1 MTEPAFVMAG
11 MGLFLASTGLYIP
24 IFYLPT
30 YFAHYL
36 HASSS
41 LSFYSLSI
49 LNAASMLGRIMPGLL
64 ADRIGPIYTII
75 PVTAATVILA
85 FAWIGIRNIGGM
97 IAFACLYGFSSGAIL
112 SLPPSIVASMSPDLA
127 LVGTRMGMCFAFSSF
142 GILIGNPVASTLL
155 NLKDDVWWRMQ
166 LFTGAILT
174 GGLLCFVAVALIQT
188 PPFYIQLDGKEL
200 KPGNDE
206 FQRLLQRG
214 IPAAYKTRKYDIV
227 SPRHNVRAYLEQEF
241 SMETL
246 EQIIGH
252 LGFAGYMYPSRP
264 LHTMQSLG
272 RKLVITERMDMHLV
286 LENASKRIYIK
297 PVPEILLIPQFWT
310 DYLSCPQNCPCPM
323 TTPTIN
329 MGKLHQQ
336 LPRCPQR
343 KLRMTALGLLYSYA
357 ALISY
362 ESDFHIAKNAHLLPS
377 SVDWTQWQSLVY
389 QLVTDSIYTRIHPR
403 FLYGELLVVQL
414 DLALMFT
421 GRRLIPGFA
430 GRWNQYS
437 SLVQNNIAAI
447 VTVAVFTGLI
457 LSAMQVGLASSRLA
471 SNGSFQAASYGFA
484 VFCILGPLALFG
496 LAAVAAAYGM
506 VVNKFALNEADKNRV
521 EHLQQPIPQ

>member
-1 MTEPAFVMAG
+1 
-11 MGLFLASTGLYIP
+11 
-24 IFYLPT
+24 
-30 YFAHYL
+30 
-36 HASSS
+36 
-41 LSFYSLSI
+41 
-49 LNAASMLGRIMPGLL
+49 
-64 ADRIGPIYTII
+64 
-75 PVTAATVILA
+75 
-85 FAWIGIRNIGGM
+85 
-97 IAFACLYGFSSGAIL
+97 
-112 SLPPSIVASMSPDLA
+112 
-127 LVGTRMGMCFAFSSF
+127 
-142 GILIGNPVASTLL
+142 
-155 NLKDDVWWRMQ
+155 
-166 LFTGAILT
+166 
-174 GGLLCFVAVALIQT
+174 
-188 PPFYIQLDGKEL
+188 
-200 KPGNDE
+200 
-206 FQRLLQRG
+206 
-214 IPAAYKTRKYDIV
+214 
-227 SPRHNVRAYLEQEF
+227 
-241 SMETL
+241 METL